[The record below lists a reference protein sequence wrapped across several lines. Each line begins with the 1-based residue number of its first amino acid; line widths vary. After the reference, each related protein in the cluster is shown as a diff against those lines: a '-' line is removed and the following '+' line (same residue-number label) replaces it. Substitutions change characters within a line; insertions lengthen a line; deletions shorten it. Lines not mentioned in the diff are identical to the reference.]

1 MAVVIQIENLVKR
14 YKELVALDHLNLEV
28 EEGEI
33 FGLLG
38 PNGSGKSTTINCI
51 LALLKYDKGTV
62 KVFGRE
68 MKPDSYD
75 IKREIGVV
83 MQDVAVFDELTVYE
97 NLSFFTVTSDASKEI
112 YLSNNKFIAMDK
124 LIIKPT
130 VTTNTTYFITGP
142 NSTNYGDLDEV
153 GNEEVPNIDPDNSEI
168 ENTPQEDLDITEVEV
183 CGAGTTSL
191 LVFQVIGY
199 IILII
204 KILVPI
210 ILIVLGS
217 IDLGKASLSGDDK
230 AVKEAAI
237 SFAKRVL
244 VGLIIFFV
252 PTILDFFLGLVEGT
266 TDVSSKYRGC
276 TDCVLNPNNSSKCSP
291 KKLNDNNSVQ
301 DGVSSS
307 GKF

>member
-1 MAVVIQIENLVKR
+1 MI
-14 YKELVALDHLNLEV
+14 
-28 EEGEI
+28 
-33 FGLLG
+33 
-38 PNGSGKSTTINCI
+38 
-51 LALLKYDKGTV
+51 
-62 KVFGRE
+62 
-68 MKPDSYD
+68 
-75 IKREIGVV
+75 
-83 MQDVAVFDELTVYE
+83 
-97 NLSFFTVTSDASKEI
+97 
-112 YLSNNKFIAMDK
+112 
-124 LIIKPT
+124 
-130 VTTNTTYFITGP
+130 TNTTYFITGP

-244 VGLIIFFV
+244 IGLIIFFI